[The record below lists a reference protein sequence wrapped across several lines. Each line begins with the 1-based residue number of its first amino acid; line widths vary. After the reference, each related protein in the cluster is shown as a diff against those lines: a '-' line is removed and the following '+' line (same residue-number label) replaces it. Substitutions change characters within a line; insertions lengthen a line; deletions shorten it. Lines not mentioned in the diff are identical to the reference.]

1 MIHNRP
7 GYNPAVARHD
17 GGDVPQVGEP
27 RFGVVVPTLNEEAT
41 VLACLDS
48 IGGGPKVDVVVS
60 DGGSRDLTCDLVAG
74 RPEVKVVTGPPGR
87 GGQLNRGAAA
97 VRGDLLL
104 FLHADCRLPYGW
116 AEVTAEAL
124 ADIDNALSYFGLR
137 TLPSSASAGR
147 WRRRWLHLIDLRSLG
162 LGLPYGDQ
170 AFGIRRSVFD
180 ELGGFADLPLMED
193 LELAR
198 RCRRRGRIVRL
209 PLEVTTTAR
218 RFERHPVRTRL
229 MTAVFP
235 SLFRC
240 GVPASTLARWYRE
253 VR

>member
-1 MIHNRP
+1 M
-7 GYNPAVARHD
+7 ARHD
-17 GGDVPQVGEP
+17 SDALQLGGP
-27 RFGVVVPTLNEEAT
+27 RIGVVVPTLNEGAT
-41 VLACLDS
+41 ILSCLDS
-48 IGGGPKVDVVVS
+48 IGEGPELDVVVS
-60 DGGSRDLTCDLVAG
+60 DGGSSDRTCELAASREG
-74 RPEVKVVTGPPGR
+74 VKVVRSAAGR

-97 VRGDLLL
+97 VGGDLLL
-104 FLHADCRLPYGW
+104 FLHGDCRLPAGW
-116 AEVTAEAL
+116 AEAVST
-124 ADIDNALSYFGLR
+124 ALSDPCTALSCFRLH
-137 TLPSSASAGR
+137 TEPSDASAGR
-147 WRRRWLHLIDLRSLG
+147 WRRRWLRLVDLRSLG

-170 AFGIRRSVFD
+170 AFGIRRQLFD

-198 RCRRRGRIVRL
+198 RCKLRGRIVRL
-209 PLEVTTTAR
+209 PLEVRTTAR

-240 GVPASTLARWYRE
+240 GVPAATLARWYRE